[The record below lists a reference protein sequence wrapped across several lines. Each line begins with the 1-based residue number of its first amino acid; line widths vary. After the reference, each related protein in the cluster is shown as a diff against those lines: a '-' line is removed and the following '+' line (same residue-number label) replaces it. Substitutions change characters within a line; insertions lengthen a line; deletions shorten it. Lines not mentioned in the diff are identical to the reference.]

1 MGSMMESVL
10 VYAILCLASAGATP
24 PPGKWRA
31 AVYEHTL
38 VTAGEVGC
46 SQAVCTRD
54 QAILI
59 MEENISTLRSAVEAA
74 AEAGAE
80 LVLLPEDGI
89 HGYGFTRDT
98 IRPFLEYVPPV
109 ADMSNHC
116 SLYSESGDPAYLS
129 EHYVM
134 TQLSCMAQTSGL
146 YVAACLGSVLAECDH
161 CGPDHGPECFYNT
174 LVVLDPA
181 GSLVGVYHKYNL
193 WTTELPVYDIDQ
205 APAVVTID
213 TPLGR
218 LGLAICEDLLW
229 YSPVVEAAEKE
240 EIDTLLFPLA
250 WWDMFPH
257 QLAHSSEDAWAR
269 GLQINILAANVHVP
283 ESWNSGSGIFTPAG
297 HAAVYHNTSLAST
310 GRLLVADID
319 IKPSKTAVDWS
330 EYANN
335 NLENVDDSEEVFT
348 AVVYDDLYRFVRLTN
363 DATTAKVCTE
373 DTSLCCMVEYTAV
386 FDDEEVFSLGV
397 FSGSHFKDGSV
408 SGSFYI
414 EMCTIMKCDPRD
426 VLNTCTQDTI
436 LDYDYL
442 TTSSTIF
449 TSLKLAGNFS
459 ESTKVYPEVLF
470 DEVTLRPE
478 SVLITMDG
486 VLSIREKVDT
496 MPLVSLSLFG
506 RRHEDDAD
514 LPDDFCPK

>member
-1 MGSMMESVL
+1 MMESVL
-10 VYAILCLASAGATP
+10 VYAILCLASVIATPPPSLASAGATP

-31 AVYEHTL
+31 AVYEHAL

-46 SQAVCTRD
+46 SQTLCTRD
-54 QAILI
+54 QAILV
-59 MEENISTLRSAVEAA
+59 MEENISSLRSAVEAA

-146 YVAACLGSVLAECDH
+146 YVAACLGSVLGECDH

-213 TPLGR
+213 TTLGR

-229 YSPVVEAAEKE
+229 YSPVVEAAEQE

-257 QLAHSSEDAWAR
+257 QLAHSNEDAWAR

-283 ESWNSGSGIFTPAG
+283 EVRRVMVVVDGGQSHG
-297 HAAVYHNTSLAST
+297 
-310 GRLLVADID
+310 
-319 IKPSKTAVDWS
+319 KPT
-330 EYANN
+330 
-335 NLENVDDSEEVFT
+335 
-348 AVVYDDLYRFVRLTN
+348 
-363 DATTAKVCTE
+363 
-373 DTSLCCMVEYTAV
+373 MVENIGEQI
-386 FDDEEVFSLGV
+386 FK
-397 FSGSHFKDGSV
+397 KDGRISHSV
-408 SGSFYI
+408 
-414 EMCTIMKCDPRD
+414 E
-426 VLNTCTQDTI
+426 
-436 LDYDYL
+436 
-442 TTSSTIF
+442 
-449 TSLKLAGNFS
+449 
-459 ESTKVYPEVLF
+459 
-470 DEVTLRPE
+470 
-478 SVLITMDG
+478 
-486 VLSIREKVDT
+486 
-496 MPLVSLSLFG
+496 
-506 RRHEDDAD
+506 
-514 LPDDFCPK
+514 

>member
-1 MGSMMESVL
+1 MYVQSGP
-10 VYAILCLASAGATP
+10 INH
-24 PPGKWRA
+24 K
-31 AVYEHTL
+31 H
-38 VTAGEVGC
+38 
-46 SQAVCTRD
+46 
-54 QAILI
+54 LI
-59 MEENISTLRSAVEAA
+59 
-74 AEAGAE
+74 
-80 LVLLPEDGI
+80 
-89 HGYGFTRDT
+89 
-98 IRPFLEYVPPV
+98 
-109 ADMSNHC
+109 
-116 SLYSESGDPAYLS
+116 
-129 EHYVM
+129 
-134 TQLSCMAQTSGL
+134 
-146 YVAACLGSVLAECDH
+146 
-161 CGPDHGPECFYNT
+161 
-174 LVVLDPA
+174 
-181 GSLVGVYHKYNL
+181 
-193 WTTELPVYDIDQ
+193 
-205 APAVVTID
+205 
-213 TPLGR
+213 
-218 LGLAICEDLLW
+218 
-229 YSPVVEAAEKE
+229 
-240 EIDTLLFPLA
+240 
-250 WWDMFPH
+250 
-257 QLAHSSEDAWAR
+257 
-269 GLQINILAANVHVP
+269 
-283 ESWNSGSGIFTPAG
+283 
-297 HAAVYHNTSLAST
+297 
-310 GRLLVADID
+310 RLLVADID

-330 EYANN
+330 EYAND

-363 DATTAKVCTE
+363 DDTTAKVCTE

-386 FDDEEVFSLGV
+386 FDDNEVFSLGV

-506 RRHEDDAD
+506 RRYEDDAD